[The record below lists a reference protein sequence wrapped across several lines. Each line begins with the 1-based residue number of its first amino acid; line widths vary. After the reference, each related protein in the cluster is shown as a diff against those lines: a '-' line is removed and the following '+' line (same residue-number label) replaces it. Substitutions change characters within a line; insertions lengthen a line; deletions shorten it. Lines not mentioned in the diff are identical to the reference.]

1 MDKAI
6 LDQILSLGYQLSP
19 AMASALRIGVI
30 LVLAWLAMAFSHK
43 LIRTFRIYISSS
55 MHDGEEVQRAATL
68 GRVFRYAASVIISL
82 VAGILVL
89 AELGIS
95 VAPILGAAG
104 VVGLAVGFGAQSL
117 VKDYFSGFFLL
128 LENQIRLGDVVEAGG
143 KSGMVEEITLRY
155 VRMRNY
161 VGHVHYVPNGSI
173 TAVTNMTRG
182 FAQAVV
188 DVGVAYRES
197 VDQALEVMRTVGA
210 ELRADAAFAARILD
224 DVEIVGVDSW
234 GDSAVILRCR
244 FKVVA
249 IEQWTVRREYLRR
262 LKYAFDAAGIEIPF
276 PHLTVYPGQAKDGS
290 SPALRL
296 SMEGATQHPG
306 GTQ

>member
-1 MDKAI
+1 MDKTI
-6 LDQILSLGYQLSP
+6 LDQILSFGQQLTPS
-19 AMASALRIGVI
+19 MASALRICLI

-43 LIRTFRIYISSS
+43 LIRTFRIYISSG

-68 GRVFRYAASVIISL
+68 GRVFRYAVSVIISL

-89 AELGIS
+89 AEVGVS

-104 VVGLAVGFGAQSL
+104 VVGVAVGFGAQSL

-128 LENQIRLGDVVEAGG
+128 LENQIRLGDVIDAGG
-143 KSGMVEEITLRY
+143 KSGMVEELTLRY

-161 VGHVHYVPNGSI
+161 DGHVHFVPNGSI
-173 TAVTNMTRG
+173 TTVTNMTRG

-197 VDQALEVMRTVGA
+197 VDQALAVMRTVGT
-210 ELRADAAFAARILD
+210 ELRADPDFAAKILD
-224 DVEIVGVDSW
+224 DVEIVGVDAW
-234 GDSAVILRCR
+234 RDSAVILRCR

-249 IEQWTVRREYLRR
+249 IEQWTIRREYLRR
-262 LKYAFDAAGIEIPF
+262 LKDAFDAAAIEIPY
-276 PHLTVYPGQAKDGS
+276 PHLTVYPGQGKDGS
-290 SPALRL
+290 SPPLHL
-296 SMEGATQHPG
+296 SMDGATQHPG